1 MPISVLLPGL
11 LGVASSVFI
20 SHTLFVVNR
29 LIRFECCQCEREFS
43 RRHQDPHDKKCRK
56 ILIQNDWCLILHV
69 RYEVCSQPLVLNV
82 SSV

>member
-29 LIRFECCQCEREFS
+29 LIRFECCQCDKEFS
-43 RRHQDPHDKKCRK
+43 RRHQDPNDKKCRK

-69 RYEVCSQPLVLNV
+69 PYEVCSQPLVLNV